1 MYFKHHVLLSILI
14 FQHVPFHLWY
24 KDVHIYTSICF
35 CHNLFWLFFIFLFCM
50 FVSPA
55 FVCVWRLK
63 QAEADKQ
70 AAEETARKLGQIIA
84 DKDSKRWVLKNGFL
98 GTNSKVKSDEF
109 CEFRSMSYWK
119 QAQATWI
126 WVKRNGEK
134 INIKKR
140 NSLCAV
146 YWYLPVDH

>member
-1 MYFKHHVLLSILI
+1 
-14 FQHVPFHLWY
+14 
-24 KDVHIYTSICF
+24 
-35 CHNLFWLFFIFLFCM
+35 M

-98 GTNSKVKSDEF
+98 ST
-109 CEFRSMSYWK
+109 R
-119 QAQATWI
+119 
-126 WVKRNGEK
+126 
-134 INIKKR
+134 
-140 NSLCAV
+140 
-146 YWYLPVDH
+146 